1 MSGQFQKLDI
11 QRFDRFTLL
20 FRIISSFLDTVGKR
34 NASVYYS
41 FGALAFYFPDL
52 LFGRDQV
59 LILQS
64 FDAGVL
70 LGRRKFRVILSDNH
84 PQVLLDIGL
93 LCRVEVMQRDFPAV
107 VVTRQK
113 LLALRE
119 RSVLGGNRPVQ
130 ILDRRVAD

>member
-41 FGALAFYFPDL
+41 FGALALYFPDL
-52 LFGRDQV
+52 FFGRDQV

-70 LGRRKFRVILSDNH
+70 LGRREFRVVFSDDH
-84 PQVLLDIGL
+84 PQVLLNVGL
-93 LCRVEVMQRDFPAV
+93 LGRIEIMQRDFPAV
-107 VVTRQK
+107 VITRQK

-119 RSVLGGNRPVQ
+119 RRILGGNRPVQ
-130 ILDRRVAD
+130 IL